1 MSTNFFKDRW
11 KKPTRELS
19 GLSWAHIKQQD
30 EENIQTPFSETNLLG
45 SWLLMRMHVDSKEF
59 DKRAV
64 AVMHELLIFTLENR
78 LATTDHLTHFRR
90 EFVMPQ
96 KLMRF
101 FLKYCGIFYISERG
115 KRSVCYLQ
123 KLKKGRSWLRSILW
137 YFGKRSCC
145 G

>member
-1 MSTNFFKDRW
+1 M
-11 KKPTRELS
+11 
-19 GLSWAHIKQQD
+19 
-30 EENIQTPFSETNLLG
+30 
-45 SWLLMRMHVDSKEF
+45 DSKEF

-115 KRSVCYLQ
+115 KRFSVFITEAY
-123 KLKKGRSWLRSILW
+123 KGQDLIDKCPLILW
-137 YFGKRSCC
+137 KEKLLRFTGYRGRKRDIPSYCDTFRR
-145 G
+145 